1 MVTIK
6 KKINKVKRERERE
19 TDRERERAVSIATQ
33 LTSSDNNADC
43 IEQNSKEYKKKK
55 PKKTYD

>member
-6 KKINKVKRERERE
+6 KKINKVKRERE

-43 IEQNSKEYKKKK
+43 MEQNSKE
-55 PKKTYD
+55 